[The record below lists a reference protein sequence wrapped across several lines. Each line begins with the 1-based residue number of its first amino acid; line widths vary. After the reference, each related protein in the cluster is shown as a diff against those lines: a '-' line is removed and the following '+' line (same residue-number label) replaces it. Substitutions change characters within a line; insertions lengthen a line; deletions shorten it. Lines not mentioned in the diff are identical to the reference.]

1 MEFIKTYGSFQPINE
16 GPGKGYYIKVE
27 VRDAKKALA
36 ILDDMYRKKFD
47 INGSN
52 YYYFKDEDIAYD
64 AMMDLGARDIGI
76 IDTNIEESLDENAD
90 PCWDD
95 YKIGS
100 PKTKISSSSGKRV
113 NNCVPKDESV
123 NEAVSRSDKAIKDL
137 EKQGSQ
143 IDYLDDAD
151 TATKKIWKKAG
162 INTDDQNTIIL
173 YSYVSGSW
181 PDTKKIL
188 NKYNVDYKELEDPN
202 SAGESFIVFVKESL
216 NQVNERLAI
225 GLKPLLKLGLGVTKK
240 TGEDALIDLS
250 DKFDDLGDE
259 EADSIAS
266 HLNMAIELMQDGY
279 SGDATKKLKQFN
291 KVCKDAL
298 SGKSIKSAFE
308 NVTEGTYNSKDHIGS
323 TADGQG
329 ANAEI
334 YKKGKGYYV
343 VVSGEVDYDFTAKND
358 KELLQKLDD
367 NEFDSTDILE
377 VNEAT
382 DLNDPVL
389 MAIRR
394 MKSEMEKR
402 KSFPKVKKISL
413 KQYYTLMDKEIDL
426 IDQMKDAAKEY
437 EQLDS
442 DMNAEAGQKGENW
455 SDADANR
462 YGGDLDKLQTKI
474 EKLAKQKVKVKTA
487 IMNYRMS

>member
-151 TATKKIWKKAG
+151 TSTKKIWKKAG
-162 INTDDQNTIIL
+162 INTDDENTIIL

-202 SAGESFIVFVKESL
+202 SAGESFIVFNES
-216 NQVNERLAI
+216 VNEAKKF
-225 GLKPLLKLGLGVTKK
+225 KP
-240 TGEDALIDLS
+240 
-250 DKFDDLGDE
+250 GDMWSN
-259 EADSIAS
+259 D
-266 HLNMAIELMQDGY
+266 
-279 SGDATKKLKQFN
+279 F
-291 KVCKDAL
+291 
-298 SGKSIKSAFE
+298 
-308 NVTEGTYNSKDHIGS
+308 
-323 TADGQG
+323 
-329 ANAEI
+329 
-334 YKKGKGYYV
+334 
-343 VVSGEVDYDFTAKND
+343 DYDGMLNYALKVNQKTPLKT
-358 KELLQKLDD
+358 LQKLR
-367 NEFDSTDILE
+367 DS
-377 VNEAT
+377 AT
-382 DLNDPVL
+382 DVNYHTPFANLDN
-389 MAIRR
+389 AIDWI
-394 MKSEMEKR
+394 KDNGFETS
-402 KSFPKVKKISL
+402 
-413 KQYYTLMDKEIDL
+413 DKEVKDYFKDL
-426 IDQMKDAAKEY
+426 KKDIK
-437 EQLDS
+437 
-442 DMNAEAGQKGENW
+442 AEIKKN
-455 SDADANR
+455 
-462 YGGDLDKLQTKI
+462 Y
-474 EKLAKQKVKVKTA
+474 KV
-487 IMNYRMS
+487 

>member
-1 MEFIKTYGSFQPINE
+1 MK
-16 GPGKGYYIKVE
+16 YIKLFEKFSKEYQTKIDLKDFKKIKKGSMIQYMGGPVE
-27 VRDAKKALA
+27 VVDNNGYVLKLKDKDGKTFTVNKSQFDHGGRIAEVSDGPIKKKKKAFHP
-36 ILDDMYRKKFD
+36 DMMY
-47 INGSN
+47 
-52 YYYFKDEDIAYD
+52 
-64 AMMDLGARDIGI
+64 
-76 IDTNIEESLDENAD
+76 
-90 PCWDD
+90 
-95 YKIGS
+95 
-100 PKTKISSSSGKRV
+100 
-113 NNCVPKDESV
+113 
-123 NEAVSRSDKAIKDL
+123 EAVSRSDKAIKDL

-462 YGGDLDKLQTKI
+462 YGGDLDKLQTK
-474 EKLAKQKVKVKTA
+474 
-487 IMNYRMS
+487 